1 MMDREVFQSAEFKQL
16 TKDVVL
22 VHIDADQQPAVLK
35 KYGVSALPTV
45 KFFNA
50 KNEQIDEFIGYI
62 GFAGVMDRIKTNKA
76 KA

>member
-1 MMDREVFQSAEFKQL
+1 MDREVFHSPEFKQL

-22 VHIDADQQPAVLK
+22 VHIDADQQPAVLQ

-45 KFFNA
+45 KFFNP

-62 GFAGVMDRIKTNKA
+62 GFNPVLEKIKANKA
-76 KA
+76 KI